1 MPAERLSPARLAI
14 AAWGALG
21 FSGVLARAI
30 VSLTPMALE
39 PIREHSLS
47 GLHIAVY
54 VAWVA
59 WMWWSE
65 GYRAFQKLLAPRVA
79 ARAMHL
85 ARRPRGHHGTPA
97 PLACMSL
104 FPAPRRRA
112 V

>member
-21 FSGVLARAI
+21 FGGVLARAI
-30 VSLTPMALE
+30 IGLTPMALE

-47 GLHIAVY
+47 GVQIAVY
-54 VAWVA
+54 VVWVA

-65 GYRAFQKLLAPRVA
+65 GDRAFQKLLAPRVA

-85 ARRPRGHHGTPA
+85 ARHPRVHHVILA
-97 PLACMSL
+97 PLFCMSL
-104 FPAPRRRA
+104 FYATRR
-112 V
+112 